1 MSAFIFN
8 IKNME
13 FGCSHNKEDS
23 STGNITYLKK
33 IVFFL
38 LDHISK
44 VFRNKT
50 HLVLLHKIIMD
61 ERNWFHDSMI
71 ARYGEVQTA
80 TPNLYEIIQ
89 GLEERVNVLEEK
101 YRGALEDIK
110 RLEEENVETT
120 NTLYEIMHSVDAV
133 DARIDILHTYKDE

>member
-1 MSAFIFN
+1 M
-8 IKNME
+8 KN
-13 FGCSHNKEDS
+13 F
-23 STGNITYLKK
+23 Y
-33 IVFFL
+33 
-38 LDHISK
+38 
-44 VFRNKT
+44 
-50 HLVLLHKIIMD
+50 
-61 ERNWFHDSMI
+61 DSMI
-71 ARYGEVQTA
+71 ARYGNQTA

-133 DARIDILHTYKDE
+133 DARIDILHTHNDE